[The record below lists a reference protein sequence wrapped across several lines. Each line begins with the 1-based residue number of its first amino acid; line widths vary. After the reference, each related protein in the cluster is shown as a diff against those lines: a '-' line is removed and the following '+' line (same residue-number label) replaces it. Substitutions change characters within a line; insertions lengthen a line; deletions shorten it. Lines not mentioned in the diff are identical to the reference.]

1 MAILNTYLNSLATQ
15 EGVTAYLA
23 ISTSTDFDAYS
34 VTETSIP
41 GEYSSRISMT
51 ASVVDNVVTWSGIK
65 SGASVPASG
74 ITYTGMALFTASSGG
89 TLMFTAPLA
98 STVHTTN
105 FDIEFNWEA
114 TYTRR

>member
-1 MAILNTYLNSLATQ
+1 MAILNTYLNSIASQ

-41 GEYSSRISMT
+41 GEYGSRVACS
-51 ASVVDNVVTWSGIK
+51 ASVTNNVVTWSGIK
-65 SGASVPASG
+65 SGASVPAG
-74 ITYTGMALFTASSGG
+74 GVTYTGIGLFTLASGG

-105 FDIEFNWEA
+105 YDIEFTYET